1 MPTRAPF
8 IVAIDGPAGAGKSTT
23 ARGLAAKLGFA
34 FLDTGAIYR
43 AVALTARS
51 RGIDW
56 SDGGAL
62 GALAAALDIRFEAR
76 ALSRDGAAPAPPR
89 NCIVV
94 DGVDC
99 TEAIRTQEI
108 SEGASRVSAHPAV
121 RAALLGLQRAIATA
135 GPIVAEGRDTG
146 TVVFPHAQAKFFLTA
161 SIAERARRRAAELR
175 ATGQP
180 ADLTTIENEIQ
191 RRDERDST
199 REAAP
204 LRKADDALEVDTGG
218 LTPEQV
224 IDRLAALA
232 RERAG

>member
-1 MPTRAPF
+1 MGSRPPF
-8 IVAIDGPAGAGKSTT
+8 IVTIDGPAGAGKSTA
-23 ARGLAAKLGFA
+23 ARGLAIKLGFA

-43 AVALTARS
+43 AVALTARR

-56 SDGGAL
+56 SHGAAL
-62 GALAAALDIRFEAR
+62 GVLAEGLDIRFESR
-76 ALSRDGAAPAPPR
+76 APSPEGASALPR
-89 NCIVV
+89 NCLLV

-99 TEAIRTQEI
+99 TDAIRTQEI
-108 SEGASRVSAHPAV
+108 SEGASRVSAHPSV
-121 RAALLGLQRAIATA
+121 RAALLGLQRTIATL

-161 SIAERARRRAAELR
+161 TSAERARRRAAELR
-175 ATGQP
+175 AAGQP
-180 ADLTTIENEIQ
+180 ADVATIEGEIL

-204 LRKADDALEVDTGG
+204 LRKAEDAIEIDTGG

-224 IDRLAALA
+224 IDELAALTRA
-232 RERAG
+232 RGG